1 MRSGYIASANVS
13 TAQSLY
19 SSGTRWQSS
28 SWLWDPWYG
37 AYTFI
42 PAADYFFNPFGW
54 GFWSPT
60 YVVYAPTPV
69 YRGFS
74 PGFGTGTGSGISRNG
89 APAAG
94 ARTGGVAGTR
104 NGGAPSSGGFSSM
117 SGMARSGGGGF
128 GGGMSHGGG
137 GGFGGGHSSGGA
149 SGGHGK

>member
-19 SSGTRWQSS
+19 SSGTRWHSS
-28 SWLWDPWYG
+28 SWLWDPSYG

-42 PAADYFFNPFGW
+42 PAGAYFFNPFGW

-69 YRGFS
+69 YRGAA
-74 PGFGTGTGSGISRNG
+74 PGFGTGTGTGSGISRNG

-94 ARTGGVAGTR
+94 AR
-104 NGGAPSSGGFSSM
+104 NGGAASSGGFSSM
-117 SGMARSGGGGF
+117 SGMARS
-128 GGGMSHGGG
+128 SG